1 MVAFKKNLHFCCFN
15 RYIIIFAF
23 QPIFFLFYLKEQP
36 RTSKT
41 FYEFL
46 CQKRINKIKSNE

>member
-1 MVAFKKNLHFCCFN
+1 MMAFKNNLHFCCFN
-15 RYIIIFAF
+15 HYIIYSCISTD
-23 QPIFFLFYLKEQP
+23 FFLFYLKEKP